1 VHAERAHQQ
10 KSVSC
15 TSKSVA
21 VVLRSPSGV
30 VDFVMMCDE
39 LLIGCVSQ
47 NVNQWQRTGF
57 QEATLAPISL
67 QMNISWSEKILLH
80 SIDCSV
86 SFGQALKETQHKRRQ
101 SPPQS
106 VGDSHCVASVFTWT
120 EDKYSVGKDCL
131 ELDTQV

>member
-86 SFGQALKETQHKRRQ
+86 SSVKRSKKLNTNVVKALHSLLVIAIALLPFLLGQKISIPWART
-101 SPPQS
+101 
-106 VGDSHCVASVFTWT
+106 V
-120 EDKYSVGKDCL
+120 
-131 ELDTQV
+131 